1 MKHVTTDFHNQGEE
15 KNEVF
20 VYLSSEVY
28 VYPSSEVVKNVA
40 PLNPAHIGLQ
50 QDLLKL
56 ETLPPAITSS
66 VNLATSARFAE
77 VIESESTKY
86 PRTWG
91 KWKRNIKIL
100 KHDSSR
106 GSKRGCGC
114 GLWLWSD
121 DKTPGKTVSSDI

>member
-1 MKHVTTDFHNQGEE
+1 MWRLGFHNQGEE
-15 KNEVF
+15 KNN
-20 VYLSSEVY
+20 VY
-28 VYPSSEVVKNVA
+28 VYLSSEVVKNVA
-40 PLNPAHIGLQ
+40 HLNPAHIGLQ

-56 ETLPPAITSS
+56 KTLPPAITSS
-66 VNLATSARFAE
+66 VNLTTSARFAE

-91 KWKRNIKIL
+91 KWKRKIKIL

-121 DKTPGKTVSSDI
+121 DKTPGKTVSFDV